1 MNRRFI
7 LIIILIALVITDIA
21 AFAQQQ
27 HRPYNL
33 IMKDIQPAFAA
44 LRKDLDGNN
53 GAAAAEDA
61 AKLQALFTEVQGF
74 WAPFDTQDAVG
85 FAKRAGEAAAT
96 IGTAAKANDIK
107 AAQASLAVIQKTCA
121 SCHFAHRE
129 ETAKGFLI
137 RP

>member
-7 LIIILIALVITDIA
+7 LIIIVTAVVLTDIA
-21 AFAQQQ
+21 ALAQQ
-27 HRPYNL
+27 HRAYNL
-33 IMKDIQPAFAA
+33 IMKDIQPVFAA

-61 AKLQALFTEVQGF
+61 AKLQALFTEVEGF
-74 WAPFDTQDAVG
+74 WAPFETQDAVG
-85 FAKRAGEAAAT
+85 FAKRAGEASAK

-107 AAQASLAVIQKTCA
+107 TAQASLAVVQKTCA
-121 SCHFAHRE
+121 NCHFAHRE
-129 ETAKGFLI
+129 ETGKGFLI

>member
-1 MNRRFI
+1 MNRRVI
-7 LIIILIALVITDIA
+7 LIIIVIAVVLTDIA
-21 AFAQQQ
+21 AFAQQ
-27 HRPYNL
+27 HRAYNL
-33 IMKDIQPAFAA
+33 IMKDIQPVFAA

-61 AKLQALFTEVQGF
+61 TKLQALFTEVEGF

-85 FAKRAGEAAAT
+85 FAKRAGEAAAK

-107 AAQASLAVIQKTCA
+107 GAQASLAVVQKTCA

>member
-1 MNRRFI
+1 MNRRVI
-7 LIIILIALVITDIA
+7 LIIIVIAVVLTDIA
-21 AFAQQQ
+21 AFAQQ
-27 HRPYNL
+27 HRAYNL
-33 IMKDIQPAFAA
+33 IMKDIQPVFAA

-61 AKLQALFTEVQGF
+61 AKLQALFTEVEGF
-74 WAPFDTQDAVG
+74 WAPFDTQDAVS
-85 FAKRAGEAAAT
+85 FAKRAGEAAAK

-107 AAQASLAVIQKTCA
+107 GAQASLAVVQKTCA